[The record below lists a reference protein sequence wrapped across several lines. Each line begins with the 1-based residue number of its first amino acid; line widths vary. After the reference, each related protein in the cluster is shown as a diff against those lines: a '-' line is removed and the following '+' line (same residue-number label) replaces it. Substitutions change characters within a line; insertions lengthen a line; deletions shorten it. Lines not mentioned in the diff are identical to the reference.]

1 MDQENESSVE
11 EMLSSVEEGL
21 ASEIGEVEGKIDIP
35 EDASEEPAEPSGSEE
50 PGEPKE
56 PEQEAVE
63 SNASPPSRP
72 APDTW
77 KPEVA
82 EKFASLPPEVQDEI
96 FRREDDIRQGLAQ
109 AKDHT
114 AVASGVEKLLL
125 PYAQIMND
133 YGVNPWDHMAN
144 LLNAHATL
152 MFGRPEQKT
161 ALINTLIE
169 QAGLDRKGLA
179 DGVAAPYNVNE
190 QRLMSE
196 VTSLRQQLT
205 GISNYVSEERLN
217 QLEAEITAFAAKPEN
232 VYFWDIA
239 PEIQRLLVANPKMT
253 LAQAYNDAIYDNPI
267 VREKEIDRLHRERI
281 EKAAKESKGRADAA
295 RKASAVNVKSGGERK
310 TPAGSGNWE
319 DDLASM
325 LSTIRARE

>member
-21 ASEIGEVEGKIDIP
+21 ASEIGEVEEKIDVSK
-35 EDASEEPAEPSGSEE
+35 DASEEPAEPSGSEE

-169 QAGLDRKGLA
+169 QAGLDRKGLD

-281 EKAAKESKGRADAA
+281 EKAAKESNGRADAA